1 LEEKEYLCYNKK
13 INNNMINENSFINQ
27 PPTEGKR
34 ENPRTKES
42 AILELMEKFGLGN
55 TSDFQSA
62 LQQGKIEL
70 AETWLNYITENNQNF
85 PQYEATWDSW
95 LNDRQKDI
103 EFYKNLKSDGSL
115 ETMIPRTKAEAQAE
129 LQKKFGFADTK
140 GFRQALQ
147 NNVQVAEE
155 WLNYIIANKMSF
167 PQYLA
172 SWANWLRDR
181 QQELADAK
189 K

>member
-1 LEEKEYLCYNKK
+1 
-13 INNNMINENSFINQ
+13 
-27 PPTEGKR
+27 
-34 ENPRTKES
+34 
-42 AILELMEKFGLGN
+42 
-55 TSDFQSA
+55 
-62 LQQGKIEL
+62 
-70 AETWLNYITENNQNF
+70 
-85 PQYEATWDSW
+85 
-95 LNDRQKDI
+95 
-103 EFYKNLKSDGSL
+103 
-115 ETMIPRTKAEAQAE
+115 MIPRTKAEAQAE